1 MWVCSLRNSVHNA
14 FTTTHLFRD
23 CFARNFKYRPTQHEW
38 DILMVC
44 IVRYSPDQGY
54 SATICQHANQNA
66 PRVPLCFICKT
77 HHRLDF
83 ISIGRW
89 KQCASW
95 VFDKWSTRVPRE
107 HFGLRVDKSSLSTPG
122 RVNNVLCEP
131 WECPIHVGRAYIW
144 SCERSNLEINVS

>member
-1 MWVCSLRNSVHNA
+1 MWVCSIRNSVHNA
-14 FTTTHLFRD
+14 FATIHLFRD
-23 CFARNFKYRPTQHEW
+23 FFARNFKYRLVQREW
-38 DILMVC
+38 DILTVC

-66 PRVPLCFICKT
+66 PRVPLYFICKT

-95 VFDKWSTRVPRE
+95 CLTNEARGYPGSILVCVLTNRCWVPLVGWITYYANRE
-107 HFGLRVDKSSLSTPG
+107 
-122 RVNNVLCEP
+122 NVPFTLDEP
-131 WECPIHVGRAYIW
+131 IIEVASEAI
-144 SCERSNLEINVS
+144 SK